1 MTLRVGVMTFPTAYS
16 MAVGELAAAL
26 EARGFESLWLPEH
39 SHIPVRH
46 SPWPGGAELPASYY
60 DVYDPIVALALAAE
74 NTTTLRL
81 GTAVLIM
88 PQRDPIQLAK
98 SLATIDVVSGGRLEV
113 GIGGGWNLEEMRNHG
128 TDPSRRFRRMREGAE
143 AMVAIWT
150 QDAAEYHGEL
160 VDFDPIQAWPKP
172 VQRPHPRIHVGG
184 AAPSALQRVVRYGDG
199 WIPMTGRGEGE
210 LIDHVRELRRL
221 AAAAG
226 RDPDALEVTVC
237 GAPRD
242 PEALDGYVDAGVD
255 RVLFVLPSKSRDEM
269 LSRLD
274 GLAPILEHVAADA
287 ESNR

>member
-1 MTLRVGVMTFPTAYS
+1 VSLRVGAMTFPTAYS
-16 MAVGELAAAL
+16 MSVGDLAAAL

-39 SHIPVRH
+39 SHIPVRRE

-74 NTTTLRL
+74 HTTTLRL

-128 TDPSRRFRRMREGAE
+128 ADPSRRFRRMREGAE

-150 QDAAEYHGEL
+150 QDAAEYHGVL

-172 VQRPHPRIHVGG
+172 VQRPHPRIHIGG
-184 AAPSALQRVVRYGDG
+184 AAPSVLQRVIRYGDG
-199 WIPMTGRGEGE
+199 WIPLAGRGGGDM
-210 LIDHVRELRRL
+210 LDHVRELRRRAS
-221 AAAAG
+221 AAD
-226 RDPDALEVTVC
+226 RDPNALEVTVC
-237 GAPRD
+237 DAPQDHATLER
-242 PEALDGYVDAGVD
+242 YMDAGVD
-255 RVLFVLPSKSRDEM
+255 RVLFRLPSEGRDATVS
-269 LSRLD
+269 LLD
-274 GLAPILEHVAADA
+274 GLAPIVEQVAA
-287 ESNR
+287 

>member
-1 MTLRVGVMTFPTAYS
+1 MALRVGVMTFPTAYS

-39 SHIPVRH
+39 SHIPVNH
-46 SPWPGGAELPASYY
+46 SPWPGGAQLPASYY
-60 DVYDPIVALALAAE
+60 DVYDPIVGLALAAE
-74 NTTTLRL
+74 NTATLRL

-128 TDPSRRFRRMREGAE
+128 ADPARRFRRMREGAE

-150 QDAAEYHGEL
+150 ESAAEYHGEI

-184 AAPSALQRVVRYGDG
+184 AAPSALKRVIRYGDG
-199 WIPMTGRGEGE
+199 WIPLTGRGEGD
-210 LIDHVRELRRL
+210 LIDDVRELRRL
-221 AAAAG
+221 AEAAG
-226 RDPDALEVTVC
+226 RDPDALEVTIC
-237 GAPRD
+237 GASREP
-242 PEALDGYVDAGVD
+242 ATLDGYLEAGVD
-255 RVLFVLPSKSRDEM
+255 RVLFVLPSKARDEM

-274 GLAPILEHVAADA
+274 RLAPVLEQLAA
-287 ESNR
+287 

>member
-1 MTLRVGVMTFPTAYS
+1 MTLRVGAMTFPTAYS

-26 EARGFESLWLPEH
+26 EARGFESLWVPEH
-39 SHIPVRH
+39 SHIPVRRE
-46 SPWPGGAELPASYY
+46 SPWPGGAKLPASYY
-60 DVYDPIVALALAAE
+60 DVYDPIVALTLAAE
-74 NTTTLRL
+74 TTTTLRL

-128 TDPSRRFRRMREGAE
+128 ADPSRRFRRMREGAE
-143 AMVAIWT
+143 AMVTIWT

-160 VDFDPIQAWPKP
+160 IDFDPIQAWPKP

-184 AAPSALQRVVRYGDG
+184 AGPSALQRVIRYGDG
-199 WIPMTGRGEGE
+199 WIPLTGRGEGD
-210 LIDHVRELRRL
+210 LIDHVSELRRL

-226 RDPDALEVTVC
+226 RDPDALQVTVC
-237 GAPRD
+237 GASRD
-242 PEALDGYVDAGVD
+242 PVMLDRYMDAGVD
-255 RVLFVLPSKSRDEM
+255 RVLFVLPSRGRDEM

-274 GLAPILEHVAADA
+274 GLTPVIEQAAA
-287 ESNR
+287 

>member
-1 MTLRVGVMTFPTAYS
+1 MALRVGVMTFPTAYS

-39 SHIPVRH
+39 SHIPVNR

-60 DVYDPIVALALAAE
+60 DVYDPIVGLAIAAE
-74 NTTTLRL
+74 HTTTLRL

-128 TDPSRRFRRMREGAE
+128 ADPARRFRRMREGAE

-150 QDAAEYHGEL
+150 GSDAEYHGEII
-160 VDFDPIQAWPKP
+160 DFDPIQAWPKP

-184 AAPSALQRVVRYGDG
+184 AAPSALQRVIRYGDG
-199 WIPMTGRGEGE
+199 WIPLTGRGEGE
-210 LIDHVRELRRL
+210 LTDDVRELRQL
-221 AAAAG
+221 AVAAG
-226 RDPDALEVTVC
+226 RDPDALQITVC
-237 GAPRD
+237 GASKDR
-242 PEALDGYVDAGVD
+242 ATLDGYIEAGVD
-255 RVLFVLPSKSRDEM
+255 RILFVLPSKGRDET

-274 GLAPILEHVAADA
+274 RLASVVERLAV
-287 ESNR
+287 

>member
-1 MTLRVGVMTFPTAYS
+1 MALRVGVMTFPTAYS

-26 EARGFESLWLPEH
+26 EERGFESLWLTEH
-39 SHIPVRH
+39 SHIPVEH
-46 SPWPGGAELPASYY
+46 SPWPGGPKLPASYY
-60 DVYDPIVALALAAE
+60 DVYDPIVALAVAAE
-74 NTTTLRL
+74 HTTTLRL

-113 GIGGGWNLEEMRNHG
+113 GIGGGWNLAEMRNHG
-128 TDPSRRFRRMREGAE
+128 TDPARRFRRMREGAE

-150 QDAAEYHGEL
+150 EDTAEYHGEL

-184 AAPSALQRVVRYGDG
+184 AAPSALQRVIRYGDG

-210 LIDHVRELRRL
+210 LVDHVRELRRL
-221 AAAAG
+221 AADAG

-237 GAPRD
+237 GAPQDR
-242 PEALDGYVDAGVD
+242 ATLDGYIEAGVD
-255 RVLFVLPSKSRDEM
+255 RVLFVLPSKGRDEI

-274 GLAPILEHVAADA
+274 RLAPVLEQVAA
-287 ESNR
+287 

>member
-46 SPWPGGAELPASYY
+46 SPWPGGSELPASYY
-60 DVYDPIVALALAAE
+60 DVYDPIVGLAVAAE
-74 NTTTLRL
+74 HTSTLRL

-128 TDPSRRFRRMREGAE
+128 ADPARRFRRMREGVE

-150 QDAAEYHGEL
+150 ESPAEYHGEL
-160 VDFDPIQAWPKP
+160 IDFDPIQAWPKP

-184 AAPSALQRVVRYGDG
+184 AAPSALQRVIRYGDG
-199 WIPMTGRGEGE
+199 WIPLTGRGEGD

-226 RDPDALEVTVC
+226 RDPNALEVTVC
-237 GAPRD
+237 GASRD
-242 PEALDGYVDAGVD
+242 RATLDGYIDAGVD
-255 RVLFVLPSKSRDEM
+255 RILFLLPSKGRDEI
-269 LSRLD
+269 LARLD
-274 GLAPILEHVAADA
+274 GLIPVLEQVTA
-287 ESNR
+287 

>member
-1 MTLRVGVMTFPTAYS
+1 VRVGVMTFPTAYS

-39 SHIPVRH
+39 SHIPVNH
-46 SPWPGGAELPASYY
+46 SPWPGGAQLPASYY
-60 DVYDPIVALALAAE
+60 DVYDPIVGLTIAAE
-74 NTTTLRL
+74 HTTTLRL

-98 SLATIDVVSGGRLEV
+98 SLATIDVISDGRLEV

-128 TDPSRRFRRMREGAE
+128 ADPARRFRRMREGAE

-150 QDAAEYHGEL
+150 ESAAEYHGEI

-184 AAPSALQRVVRYGDG
+184 AAPSALKRVIRYGDG
-199 WIPMTGRGEGE
+199 WIPLTGRGEGD
-210 LIDHVRELRRL
+210 LIDDVRELRRL
-221 AAAAG
+221 AEAAG
-226 RDPDALEVTVC
+226 RDPDALEVTIC
-237 GAPRD
+237 GASREP
-242 PEALDGYVDAGVD
+242 ATLDGYLEAGVD
-255 RVLFVLPSKSRDEM
+255 RVLFVLPSKARDEM

-274 GLAPILEHVAADA
+274 RLAPVLEQLAA
-287 ESNR
+287 

>member
-1 MTLRVGVMTFPTAYS
+1 MTLRVGAMTFPTAYS
-16 MAVGELAAAL
+16 MAVGDLAAAL

-46 SPWPGGAELPASYY
+46 SPWPGGAKLPASYY
-60 DVYDPIVALALAAE
+60 DVYDPIVGLAVAAE

-128 TDPSRRFRRMREGAE
+128 ADPSRRFRRMREGAE

-199 WIPMTGRGEGE
+199 WIPMTGRGEGD

-237 GAPRD
+237 GAPRAR
-242 PEALDGYVDAGVD
+242 ETLDRYMEAGVN
-255 RVLFVLPSKSRDEM
+255 RVLFVLPSEGRDDM

-274 GLAPILEHVAADA
+274 GLAPVVEHVAAYVEA
-287 ESNR
+287 K

>member
-1 MTLRVGVMTFPTAYS
+1 MALRVGVMTFPTAYS

-26 EARGFESLWLPEH
+26 EERGFESLWLTEH

-46 SPWPGGAELPASYY
+46 SPWPGGPKLPASYY
-60 DVYDPIVALALAAE
+60 DVYDPIVALAVAAE
-74 NTTTLRL
+74 HTTTLRL

-98 SLATIDVVSGGRLEV
+98 SLATIDVISGGRLEV
-113 GIGGGWNLEEMRNHG
+113 GIGGGWNLAEMANHG
-128 TDPSRRFRRMREGAE
+128 TDPTRRFRRMREGAE

-150 QDAAEYHGEL
+150 EDAAEYHGEL

-172 VQRPHPRIHVGG
+172 VQRPHPKIHVGG

-210 LIDHVRELRRL
+210 LVDHVRELRRL

-226 RDPDALEVTVC
+226 RDPDALEVTIC
-237 GAPRD
+237 GASQDRA
-242 PEALDGYVDAGVD
+242 ALDGYIDAGVD
-255 RVLFVLPSKSRDEM
+255 RVLFMLPSKGRDEI
-269 LSRLD
+269 LPRLD
-274 GLAPILEHVAADA
+274 RLAPVLEQLAA
-287 ESNR
+287 

>member
-1 MTLRVGVMTFPTAYS
+1 MTFPTAYS

-39 SHIPVRH
+39 SHIPVNH

-60 DVYDPIVALALAAE
+60 DVYDPIVGLAIAAE
-74 NTTTLRL
+74 HTTTLRL

-98 SLATIDVVSGGRLEV
+98 SLATIDVISDGRLEV

-128 TDPSRRFRRMREGAE
+128 TDPARRFRRMREGAE
-143 AMVAIWT
+143 AMIAIWT
-150 QDAAEYHGEL
+150 ESAAEYHGEI

-184 AAPSALQRVVRYGDG
+184 AAPSALARVIRYGDG
-199 WIPMTGRGEGE
+199 WIPLTGRGEGD
-210 LIDHVRELRRL
+210 LIDEVRQLRRL

-226 RDPDALEVTVC
+226 RDPAAVEVTVC
-237 GAPRD
+237 GASREP
-242 PEALDGYVDAGVD
+242 ATLDVYIEAGVD
-255 RVLFVLPSKSRDEM
+255 RILFVLPSKARDEM

-274 GLAPILEHVAADA
+274 RFTPVLERLAA
-287 ESNR
+287 

>member
-16 MAVGELAAAL
+16 IAVGELAAAL

-46 SPWPGGAELPASYY
+46 SPWPGGSELPASYY
-60 DVYDPIVALALAAE
+60 DVYDPIVGLAVAAE
-74 NTTTLRL
+74 HTSTLRL

-128 TDPSRRFRRMREGAE
+128 ADPARRFRRMREGVE

-150 QDAAEYHGEL
+150 ESPAEYHGEL
-160 VDFDPIQAWPKP
+160 IDFDPIQAWPKP

-184 AAPSALQRVVRYGDG
+184 AAPSALQRVIRYGDG
-199 WIPMTGRGEGE
+199 WIPLTGRGEGD

-226 RDPDALEVTVC
+226 REPNALEVTVC
-237 GAPRD
+237 GASRD
-242 PEALDGYVDAGVD
+242 PATLDGYIDAGVD
-255 RVLFVLPSKSRDEM
+255 RILFLLPSKGRDEI
-269 LSRLD
+269 LARLD
-274 GLAPILEHVAADA
+274 GLIPVLEQVTA
-287 ESNR
+287 